1 MSMFSIIEGNLLDA
15 PTQRYVPV
23 KGEQR
28 SVVSFRLMSDYWK
41 RNGEELVQDDDKTS
55 PVGCTI
61 WSERLGEQVM
71 KLFRKG
77 MRVMV
82 IGDVHLHTWDS
93 DETEGN
99 AELRCVVNDV
109 AVKLNR
115 VEGITMRA
123 KRAPSNEPAANAP
136 SGRSDDLDDDTPY

>member
-15 PTQRYVPV
+15 PSQRFVQV
-23 KGEQR
+23 NGEQR

-41 RNGEELVQDDDKTS
+41 RSGEDLVQDDQKTS
-55 PVGCTI
+55 PVGCTV
-61 WSERLGEQVM
+61 WNERLGEQIL
-71 KLFRKG
+71 KLLRKG

-82 IGDVHLHTWDS
+82 TGDVHLHTWDS
-93 DETEGN
+93 QETESN

-115 VEGITMRA
+115 VESIAMRA
-123 KRAPSNEPAANAP
+123 KRTDSPEA
-136 SGRSDDLDDDTPY
+136 D